1 VHQLTAEALA
11 KWITVD
17 ELLQFDDEVVAL
29 AELKLGVD
37 ALLQGSEAGLLQPA
51 DLLASERLEGEILQ
65 RRPAPE
71 RERRPELL
79 RALGRGAVPRLGRQP
94 LEARKVE
101 PLGVDAQDV
110 SRGFRDE

>member
-1 VHQLTAEALA
+1 MA
-11 KWITVD
+11 VD
-17 ELLQFDDEVVAL
+17 ELLELADELTARP
-29 AELKLGVD
+29 ELELRVD
-37 ALLQGSEAGLLQPA
+37 PLLQGSEAGLLEPT
-51 DLLASERLEGEILQ
+51 DLVASERLEGEILQ

-71 RERRPELL
+71 RERSPQLL

-110 SRGFRDE
+110 AGWLRDERLQADRLS